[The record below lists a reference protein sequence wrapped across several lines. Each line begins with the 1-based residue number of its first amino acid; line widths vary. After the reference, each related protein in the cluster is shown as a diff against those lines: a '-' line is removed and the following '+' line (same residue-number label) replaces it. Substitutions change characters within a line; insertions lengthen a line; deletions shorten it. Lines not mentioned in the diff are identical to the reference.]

1 MGVCSTSAASDDGRT
16 VFAPSP
22 NGQLKMPRMGNYCLT
37 LVGDSPSS
45 SNVAQGAD
53 VAATSSSSEHA
64 VKNIV
69 DADAQSFWAS
79 SNDPTAP
86 VDVQFDFGATQQI
99 NSIQIDWEHPAQV
112 HKTLGVHVGV
122 VFLCFLSNAW
132 LRPSS
137 CKSPPAANGQVY
149 TQLLATIC
157 KRRDIWDRASQA
169 PPCGSA

>member
-1 MGVCSTSAASDDGRT
+1 MGVCSTAAASDDGRT

-37 LVGDSPSS
+37 LVGDSPSG

-53 VAATSSSSEHA
+53 VAATSSNSEHA
-64 VKNIV
+64 VKNIA

-86 VDVQFDFGATQQI
+86 VDVQLDFGATQQI

-112 HKTLGVHVGV
+112 RKTLGVHGGMNFCVS
-122 VFLCFLSNAW
+122 FLMH
-132 LRPSS
+132 
-137 CKSPPAANGQVY
+137 
-149 TQLLATIC
+149 
-157 KRRDIWDRASQA
+157 D
-169 PPCGSA
+169 